1 MRKKLERNENLRLHT
16 YKPKSSKYEKAM
28 KEMKEVYF

>member
-16 YKPKSSKYEKAM
+16 YKPKSSKNEKAA
-28 KEMKEVYF
+28 KEVYLIN